1 MNFELDRY
9 HNLHF
14 WIFKRLNDELTKVD
28 ARIESTCWYIPQGI
42 ITFSILQTG
51 PIVTINLLSC
61 GWNSSL
67 VFLLLKFKA
76 PSNLISSF

>member
-1 MNFELDRY
+1 MNFKLDRN

-14 WIFKRLNDELTKVD
+14 WIFKRLNDELTRVD
-28 ARIESTCWYIPQGI
+28 ANIGSTCWYISQG

-51 PIVTINLLSC
+51 PTVTINLLSC

-67 VFLLLKFKA
+67 VFLLLKLKA
-76 PSNLISSF
+76 PSNLISSV